1 MNITPP
7 FAYSSIVPLY
17 KAHRVVFPQP
27 GKVPAFCRAVNVLPL
42 SFSEFARASHDF
54 PIAFVSG
61 DGGKSFAAMAVLGLN
76 PGENLFVD
84 GEGGWERSVY
94 IPAYAR
100 RYPFCMAKVTVDDRP
115 RDERVVCV
123 EQKAVSAESGEA
135 LYDDEGQPLPRWAA
149 IEKFLRDYEADL
161 LRTEEMCSTLRD
173 FGLLAPF
180 TMQAVPNQGA
190 AIQLSGMHRV
200 EEPKLESLTADQL
213 RTLIRKGIMGRIYLH
228 LASLDNFAR
237 LLERNVTR
245 GSAPF
250 PHPAA
255 TEPASASRLAR
266 APEKS

>member
-17 KAHRVVFPQP
+17 KAHRVVFPEP
-27 GKVPAFCRAVNVLPL
+27 GKVPAFCRALNALPL
-42 SFSEFARASHDF
+42 SFSEFARASHDY

-61 DGGKSFAAMAVLGLN
+61 DGGRSFGAMAVLGLK

-84 GEGGWERSVY
+84 GAGAWERSAY

-100 RYPFCMAKVTVDDRP
+100 RYPFCMAKVTVDNRP

-123 EQKAVSAESGEA
+123 EEKALSAEAGEV
-135 LYDDEGQPLPRWAA
+135 LYDDQGRPLPRWVE
-149 IEKFLRDYEADL
+149 IEKFLKDYEADL

-213 RTLIRKGIMGRIYLH
+213 RTLIKKGIMGRIYLH

-237 LLERNVTR
+237 LLERNVGRAGATSEAASTSR
-245 GSAPF
+245 PAP
-250 PHPAA
+250 P
-255 TEPASASRLAR
+255 
-266 APEKS
+266 PEKS